1 VLEAKNN
8 RVEEV
13 DTNLCQ
19 KHRLNV
25 RANGSERPSKNHHEP
40 RWLDTKTLERQQQ
53 HKVVRAAAENT
64 GPTTE
69 ATATVNNPKPKQGNT
84 APQPSKASK
93 PSWVQVKGA
102 RKIWGTMKSATT
114 AVVANALKTLTKMPP
129 NSLTIKRKY
138 KIANNNP
145 KQVTRWWFVV
155 RGEECLLE
163 QLQASWQSV
172 SIQTSWKL
180 EPVLKHQMR
189 DNLNVI
195 PSSAELLPA
204 ESDGEAAVFSDS
216 EVTAV
221 NNGAIMTT
229 SNGDP
234 TAVSDDEA
242 TANLSR
248 NVTRSFLD
256 MNNRSPLVRDKR
268 MLSTLYP
275 SPLPSQYLL

>member
-1 VLEAKNN
+1 M
-8 RVEEV
+8 
-13 DTNLCQ
+13 
-19 KHRLNV
+19 
-25 RANGSERPSKNHHEP
+25 
-40 RWLDTKTLERQQQ
+40 
-53 HKVVRAAAENT
+53 NT
-64 GPTTE
+64 
-69 ATATVNNPKPKQGNT
+69 PKPKQGNT
-84 APQPSKASK
+84 APQHSKASK
-93 PSWVQVKGA
+93 PSWIQVKGA

-114 AVVANALKTLTKMPP
+114 AVVANALKTLAKMPP

-172 SIQTSWKL
+172 SIKTSWKL

-216 EVTAV
+216 EVSLTAI
-221 NNGAIMTT
+221 NNGVIMTT

-256 MNNRSPLVRDKR
+256 MNNPSPLVRDK
-268 MLSTLYP
+268 
-275 SPLPSQYLL
+275 